1 MTKRRSS
8 PKIISQLIGLIAP
21 LKLQMTLAILLGVLG
36 FLLSFGIGILG
47 GYAVLSVL
55 PENVSRGFVHL
66 PIGGHQFS
74 WYVVALIVRS
84 IEGGPSLYR
93 AVLQPLYSL

>member
-47 GYAVLSVL
+47 GYGVLSVHV
-55 PENVSRGFVHL
+55 P
-66 PIGGHQFS
+66 
-74 WYVVALIVRS
+74 
-84 IEGGPSLYR
+84 
-93 AVLQPLYSL
+93 

>member
-1 MTKRRSS
+1 MKKGVVTMTKRRSS

-47 GYAVLSVL
+47 GYGVLSIL
-55 PENVSRGFVHL
+55 PG
-66 PIGGHQFS
+66 
-74 WYVVALIVRS
+74 ALQT
-84 IEGGPSLYR
+84 YR
-93 AVLQPLYSL
+93 LEDMISHGM